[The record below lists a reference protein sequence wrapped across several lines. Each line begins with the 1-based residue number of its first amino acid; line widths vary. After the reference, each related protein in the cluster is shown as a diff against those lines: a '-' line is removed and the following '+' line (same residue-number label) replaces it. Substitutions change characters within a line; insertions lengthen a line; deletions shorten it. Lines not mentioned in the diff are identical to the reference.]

1 MNNKHTPMSVEEA
14 TAQPGM
20 VDKIAAARRQNEA
33 DFAEG
38 EQVAQQTGLNSGQLN
53 HVLLAYRQQRNE
65 GKFTGSFEEFV
76 ERRIEIGHTQVG
88 G

>member
-20 VDKIAAARRQNEA
+20 IDKIAAARQQNEA
-33 DFAEG
+33 DFAVG
-38 EQVAQQTGLNSGQLN
+38 AQVAQQTGLNSGQLN

-65 GKFTGSFEEFV
+65 GKFTGSFEDFV
-76 ERRIEIGHTQVG
+76 ERRIEIGHTQVEG
-88 G
+88 